1 MSIIKTLEMSGTVET
16 LGVVS
21 RVNSD
26 AGNTA
31 QTGRQLRRGV
41 FVPGNNT
48 KLKQWLMQQFASNRD

>member
-1 MSIIKTLEMSGTVET
+1 MSGTVET